1 MINRTRNLSPNLPST
16 TNGVLRKA
24 DALQLRKVD
33 QSTPAPLF
41 AKRQPT
47 LNTQWTFRVNKDIV
61 VDNCKMPS
69 NMDAWA
75 MILASVP
82 DEPVTEVSE

>member
-47 LNTQWTFRVNKDIV
+47 LNTQWTFRVDKNTV
-61 VDNCKMPS
+61 VDNTKMPS
-69 NMDAWA
+69 NMDFTT
-75 MILASVP
+75 MLMLQVP
-82 DEPVTEVSE
+82 AEPVTEVSE